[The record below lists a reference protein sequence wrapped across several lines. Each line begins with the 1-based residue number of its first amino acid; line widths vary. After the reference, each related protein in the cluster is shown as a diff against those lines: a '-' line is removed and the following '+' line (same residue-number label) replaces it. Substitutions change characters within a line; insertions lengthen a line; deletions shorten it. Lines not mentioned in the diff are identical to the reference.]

1 MTAGFILSALLA
13 IIPIAFASAII
24 QYRSWK
30 FFVVHMEAFGE
41 VNLDRL
47 TQSETQVSAHGE
59 GLLDA
64 FDMGA
69 I

>member
-1 MTAGFILSALLA
+1 VIGVIAIGLANAL
-13 IIPIAFASAII
+13 I

-30 FFVVHMEAFGE
+30 FFVVHMEAYGE
-41 VNLDRL
+41 VNLDRMS
-47 TQSETQVSAHGE
+47 QSETLVSGHGE

-69 I
+69 F